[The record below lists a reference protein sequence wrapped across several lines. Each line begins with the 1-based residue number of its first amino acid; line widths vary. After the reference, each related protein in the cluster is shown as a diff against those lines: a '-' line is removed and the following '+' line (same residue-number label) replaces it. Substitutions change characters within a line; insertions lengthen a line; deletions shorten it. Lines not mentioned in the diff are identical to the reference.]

1 MNSNPEIKKID
12 KQIDFPTHH
21 FCFTQN
27 KQGTGIRGVISQSL
41 ANFIVKYF
49 EYDINDIIEKIEI
62 EDFYIN
68 TSLIDAD
75 FSEISI
81 GIKNFSSEHVN
92 FIFNSPK
99 YININIFNLEG
110 WGKFKCDFKNKLIS
124 GKSFAVFDMS
134 NLNITSSI
142 IIKTKKEK
150 YERLIVDAEL
160 YKFDIKYEY
169 DFILCGDY
177 ETMFSM
183 LKPIIKQNI
192 NNAIDNAI
200 KFQANRCLNYCLSL
214 IPNDIQ
220 LDIIKGT
227 KIDFSLINAPIIEN
241 NFIIFNS
248 YAHYFSTHIKETKNK
263 NNYFLTLGIPSY
275 NLIGK
280 PQQVLI
286 SEYVV
291 NFALFTFYK
300 LNDLQYKLTP
310 EDMPLNIPLIKLNT
324 GWLGIFFKDFGVK
337 YGMEKE
343 VEITF
348 KIDKEPQVCINN
360 KGLSFILP
368 TLINV
373 DVRNVDLS
381 VVVLNTNFYVNA
393 SLIVVDDYITGKI
406 DTIEVGYTNI
416 IYSYSDFENFGS
428 NFEKNLNNIRGIC
441 VPFLNNFIK
450 LNMKFPIPK
459 IDKVKIFDI
468 SIEYYEQFISINF
481 DVDFNK

>member
-62 EDFYIN
+62 EDFSTT
-68 TSLIDAD
+68 TSLIDVD

-227 KIDFSLINAPIIEN
+227 KIDFSLINDPIIEN

-348 KIDKEPQVCINN
+348 KINKEPQVCIKN

-368 TLINV
+368 TLINI

-381 VVVLNTNFYVNA
+381 VVVLNTNFYINA

-450 LNMKFPIPK
+450 SNMQYPIPK

>member
-62 EDFYIN
+62 EDFSIT
-68 TSLIDAD
+68 TSLIDVD

-348 KIDKEPQVCINN
+348 KINKEPQVCIKN

-381 VVVLNTNFYVNA
+381 VVVLNTNFYINA

-450 LNMKFPIPK
+450 SNMQYPIPK

>member
-1 MNSNPEIKKID
+1 MKSNPETKKID
-12 KQIDFPTHH
+12 KKIDFPTHH
-21 FCFTQN
+21 FCFTQ
-27 KQGTGIRGVISQSL
+27 KTQGTGIRGVISQSL

-62 EDFYIN
+62 EDFSIT
-68 TSLIDAD
+68 TSLIDVD

-110 WGKFKCDFKNKLIS
+110 WGKFKCDYKNKLMS
-124 GKSFAVFDMS
+124 GKSSAVFDMS

-150 YERLIVDAEL
+150 SERLIVDAEL
-160 YKFDIKYEY
+160 FKFNVKYEY

-227 KIDFSLINAPIIEN
+227 KIDFSLINDPIIEN

-248 YAHYFSTHIKETKNK
+248 YSHYFSNHIKEAKNK

-300 LNDLQYKLTP
+300 LNDLKYKLTP
-310 EDMPLNIPLIKLNT
+310 EIMPQNIPLIKLNT

-343 VEITF
+343 VEISF
-348 KIDKEPQVCINN
+348 KINKEPQVSINK

-406 DTIEVGYTNI
+406 DNIEVGYTNI

-428 NFEKNLNNIRGIC
+428 TFEKNLNNIRGIC

-450 LNMKFPIPK
+450 LNMQYPIPK
-459 IDKVKIFDI
+459 IDNVKICDI

>member
-1 MNSNPEIKKID
+1 MNLNPENND
-12 KQIDFPTHH
+12 KEKDFPSHH
-21 FCFTQN
+21 FCYTHL
-27 KQGTGIRGVISQSL
+27 KEGTGIRGVISQSL
-41 ANFIVKYF
+41 ANFVVKYF

-92 FIFNSPK
+92 FIFNPPNF
-99 YININIFNLEG
+99 ININITNLEG

-124 GKSFAVFDMS
+124 GKCSAVFDMS
-134 NLNITSSI
+134 NFNICSSI
-142 IIKTKKEK
+142 KIKTKKEK

-192 NNAIDNAI
+192 NNAINNAF
-200 KFQANRCLNYCLSL
+200 KFQADRCLEYFLSL
-214 IPNDIQ
+214 IPNDIEV
-220 LDIIKGT
+220 DKIKGT
-227 KIDFSLINAPIIEN
+227 KIDFSLINTPIIEN
-241 NFIIFNS
+241 NFILINL
-248 YAHYFSTHIKETKNK
+248 YAQYFSTHIKETKNK
-263 NNYFLTLGIPSY
+263 KNYFLTLGIPSY

-300 LNDLQYKLTP
+300 LNDLKYKLTP
-310 EDMPLNIPLIKLNT
+310 EEMPSNIPLIKLNT

-337 YGMEKE
+337 YGMEKN

-348 KIDKEPQVCINN
+348 KIDKDPQVCINKN
-360 KGLSFILP
+360 GLYFILP

-381 VVVLNTNFYVNA
+381 VVVLNTTFYVNA

-406 DTIEVGYTNI
+406 DKIEIGYTNI
-416 IYSYSDFENFGS
+416 IYSYSELENFGS
-428 NFEKNLNNIRGIC
+428 IFETNVNNIKGIC
-441 VPFLNNFIK
+441 LPFLNNFIK
-450 LNMKFPIPK
+450 LNMQYPIPK
-459 IDKVKIFDI
+459 IDNVKICDI
-468 SIEYYEQFISINF
+468 SIEYYEQFISVNF
-481 DVDFNK
+481 DVDLIK

>member
-1 MNSNPEIKKID
+1 MNLNRENND
-12 KQIDFPTHH
+12 KEKDFPSHH
-21 FCFTQN
+21 FCYTHL
-27 KQGTGIRGVISQSL
+27 KEGTGIRGVISQSL
-41 ANFIVKYF
+41 ANFVVKYF

-92 FIFNSPK
+92 FIFNPPNF
-99 YININIFNLEG
+99 ININITNLEG

-124 GKSFAVFDMS
+124 GKCSAVFDMS
-134 NLNITSSI
+134 NFNICSSI
-142 IIKTKKEK
+142 KIKTKKEK
-150 YERLIVDAEL
+150 YERLIVDGEINS
-160 YKFDIKYEY
+160 FDIKYDY

-177 ETMFSM
+177 ETMIKMF
-183 LKPIIKQNI
+183 KPIIKKNI
-192 NNAIDNAI
+192 NNAINNAI
-200 KFQANRCLNYCLSL
+200 KFQADRCLEYFLSL
-214 IPNDIQ
+214 IPNDIEV
-220 LDIIKGT
+220 DKIKGT
-227 KIDFSLINAPIIEN
+227 KIDFSLINTPIIEN
-241 NFIIFNS
+241 NFILINL
-248 YAHYFSTHIKETKNK
+248 YAQYFSTHIKETKNK
-263 NNYFLTLGIPSY
+263 KNYFLTLGIPSY

-300 LNDLQYKLTP
+300 LNDLKYKLTP
-310 EDMPLNIPLIKLNT
+310 EEMPSNIPLIKLNT

-406 DTIEVGYTNI
+406 DKIEIGYTNI

-428 NFEKNLNNIRGIC
+428 NFEKNLNNIKGIC
-441 VPFLNNFIK
+441 LPFLNNFIK
-450 LNMKFPIPK
+450 LNMQYPIPK
-459 IDKVKIFDI
+459 IDNVKICDI
-468 SIEYYEQFISINF
+468 SIEYYEQFISVNF
-481 DVDFNK
+481 DVDLIK

>member
-62 EDFYIN
+62 EDFSIT
-68 TSLIDAD
+68 TSLIDVD

-348 KIDKEPQVCINN
+348 KINKEPQVCIKN

-381 VVVLNTNFYVNA
+381 VVVLNTNFYINA

-450 LNMKFPIPK
+450 SNMQYPIPK

-468 SIEYYEQFISINF
+468 SIEYYEQFIYINF
-481 DVDFNK
+481 DVDFDK